1 MSDRIDEITELLLG
15 AAYADDQFLDS
26 EKKAISE
33 LLGKLLKGD
42 VPDEINAKIES
53 FDPKG
58 FDVAKVAAAFADDDD
73 DDKYKLLE
81 LIAVVHDADDEYD
94 FAEDDYVRDVAK
106 AVGLDDEQ
114 LKRFTIEVEIE
125 DLSEDLDKL
134 RKSPPPAPGA

>member
-1 MSDRIDEITELLLG
+1 MRDRIDTITELLLG
-15 AAYADDQFLDS
+15 AAYADDHFHES

-42 VPDEINAKIES
+42 VPAELTARIES

-58 FDVAKVAAAFADDDD
+58 FDVAAVAGQFADDSE

-81 LIAVVHDADDEYD
+81 LVAAVHEADEEFD

-106 AVGLDDEQ
+106 ALGLGPAE
-114 LKRFTIEVEIE
+114 LSRFTLEFEIE
-125 DLSEDLDKL
+125 ELADDLDNL
-134 RKSPPPAPGA
+134 RKAPPPPPGG